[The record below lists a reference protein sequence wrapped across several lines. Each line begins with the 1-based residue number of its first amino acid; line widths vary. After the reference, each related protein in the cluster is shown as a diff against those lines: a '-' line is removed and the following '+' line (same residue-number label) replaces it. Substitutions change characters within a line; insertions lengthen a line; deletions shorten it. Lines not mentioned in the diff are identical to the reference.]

1 MILMDIEIEKLVL
14 HVVIVSLAAV
24 GVTEWLKNKIK
35 LKNKK
40 NWAVVGIIVLAVNVT
55 AQMPFVPPV
64 VTTWYNIFTLG
75 VAFMQF
81 AVGAL
86 VKIPEAMIKKSF
98 GVSNDNAQTVGK

>member
-14 HVVIVSLAAV
+14 HVIIVSLSAV
-24 GVTEWLKNKIK
+24 GMTEWLKNKIK

-40 NWAVVGIIVLAVNVT
+40 NWAIVGIVVLAVNVT
-55 AQMPFVPPV
+55 AQMPIVPAV
-64 VTTWYNIFTLG
+64 VTSWYNLFMLG
-75 VAFMQF
+75 VAFKMF

-86 VKIPEAMIKKSF
+86 VKVPEAMIKKSF